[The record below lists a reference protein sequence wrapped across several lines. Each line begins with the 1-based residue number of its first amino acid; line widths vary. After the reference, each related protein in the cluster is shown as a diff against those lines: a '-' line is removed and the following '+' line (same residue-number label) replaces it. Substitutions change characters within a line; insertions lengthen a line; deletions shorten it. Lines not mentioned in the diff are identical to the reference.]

1 MDDSVGINISI
12 SIEDL
17 IHEDNG
23 FCLGDSLF
31 GGDELGQITAI
42 AQFSDDVGI
51 IFGVIDVIEF
61 DDILAIFQ
69 SFEYFYFR
77 SE

>member
-1 MDDSVGINISI
+1 MDDAVGVNIGI
-12 SIEDL
+12 SIENL

-23 FCLGDSLF
+23 FCFGDGLF
-31 GGDELGQITAI
+31 VGDELRQIATI
-42 AQFSDDVGI
+42 AQFSDDVRI

-69 SFEYFYFR
+69 SF
-77 SE
+77 